1 MQKKTKIG
9 VSSLFSTLVMLATT
23 GNANATGLIFSPVSG
38 AIDNGGPGYGSL
50 ADTYNQNGLASKFVS
65 GVTDFD
71 SYLSLNL
78 AHTYAYA
85 GNEWF
90 SNFGTQSATVTY
102 DLGSIKSIDRLALWN
117 EDASGIGRLNLA
129 YSTDNITFSSLAAGL
144 TPANNALN
152 LAYSADVFGF
162 ATTNARYVRFEASE
176 CRQSVFA
183 ACAIGEVAFSISIPV
198 SSLPNSSIPNVS
210 IVNRAT
216 AAVPEPLA
224 IVGTIV
230 GGTAV
235 LRIRKK
241 FKTTNKL

>member
-9 VSSLFSTLVMLATT
+9 VASFFSTLVMLSTT
-23 GNANATGLIFSPVSG
+23 NAASAAGLIFSPVSG
-38 AIDNGGPGYGSL
+38 VINNGGPGYGSL
-50 ADTYNQNGLASKFVS
+50 ADTYNQNGLASKYVS

-71 SYLSLNL
+71 SYLSLNPT
-78 AHTYAYA
+78 HSYAYA

-102 DLGSIKSIDRLALWN
+102 DLGSVKSIDRLALWN

-152 LAYSADVFGF
+152 LAYSADVFDF

-183 ACAIGEVAFSISIPV
+183 ACAFGEVAFSISTPA
-198 SSLPNSSIPNVS
+198 SSFPTASIPNTS

-216 AAVPEPLA
+216 AAVPEPLTIA
-224 IVGTIV
+224 GTLF
-230 GGTAV
+230 GGTAA
-235 LRIRKK
+235 LRIRKRLK
-241 FKTTNKL
+241 VTNKL